1 MILVNCCVS
10 LRAIDWWS
18 QDINGGDRVWREM
31 MWCVCGLNINKKS
44 WWLVHIPRYD
54 CYYSLPICL
63 TQSYTEVFGV
73 STSEFQTHVPLA
85 QEISISDYL
94 DLIEL
99 AEDHETGISWY
110 MGKLPLHTDVPEMF
124 EDICNAPNS
133 PWRNLG
139 EVVFKRCYIIYSQI
153 NMYI

>member
-1 MILVNCCVS
+1 ME
-10 LRAIDWWS
+10 AIGCEDKWCDMFADSTSTKSHGGWSTS
-18 QDINGGDRVWREM
+18 QDM
-31 MWCVCGLNINKKS
+31 K
-44 WWLVHIPRYD
+44 
-54 CYYSLPICL
+54 YYSLPICL
-63 TQSYTEVFGV
+63 TQSYTVVFGV

-133 PWRNLG
+133 PWRDLG
-139 EVVFKRCYIIYSQI
+139 EVVFRF
-153 NMYI
+153 

>member
-1 MILVNCCVS
+1 MS
-10 LRAIDWWS
+10 L
-18 QDINGGDRVWREM
+18 
-31 MWCVCGLNINKKS
+31 
-44 WWLVHIPRYD
+44 
-54 CYYSLPICL
+54 
-63 TQSYTEVFGV
+63 
-73 STSEFQTHVPLA
+73 LA

-133 PWRNLG
+133 PWRDLG
-139 EVVFKRCYIIYSQI
+139 EVVFSFLKGVI
-153 NMYI
+153 

>member
-1 MILVNCCVS
+1 MS
-10 LRAIDWWS
+10 FS
-18 QDINGGDRVWREM
+18 
-31 MWCVCGLNINKKS
+31 
-44 WWLVHIPRYD
+44 P
-54 CYYSLPICL
+54 
-63 TQSYTEVFGV
+63 T
-73 STSEFQTHVPLA
+73 LA

-133 PWRNLG
+133 PWRDLG
-139 EVVFKRCYIIYSQI
+139 EVVFKRCYIICIYTYIVI
-153 NMYI
+153 NKLNTYM